1 MPRGK
6 DTITFWD
13 IGGCGKIRPLIRH
26 YMTPGHSVLFLVNT
40 SECIRDTGRYNDTI
54 DELTAQVTESVQV
67 GVVFILV
74 AFSKQD
80 LLTEAQHSQE
90 ADVKRRVK
98 ETMDALLPMGA
109 AKGLFSVM
117 SAGFSAD
124 QDEGVDELL
133 DALIAGVK
141 RNNVNPAVLPE
152 PGSPAEP
159 AHRPAPEHVD
169 DPYVGF
175 APERFFEMMESASLP
190 VWDHRAHVRGGFYVL
205 IKGLGSGLGLWDA
218 VGDFLNILDKMLVTD
233 AARAQVE
240 GTERQ
245 FRNTVHK

>member
-13 IGGCGKIRPLIRH
+13 IGGCSKIRPLIRH
-26 YMTPGHSVLFLVNT
+26 YTTPGHSVLFLVNT
-40 SECIRDTGRYNDTI
+40 SECIRDTERYKDTI
-54 DELTAQVTESVQV
+54 DELTAQVTESVRV

-80 LLTEAQHSQE
+80 LLTEAQHFQE
-90 ADVKRRVK
+90 AAVKRHVK
-98 ETMDALLPMGA
+98 ETMDTLLPMGA

-124 QDEGVDELL
+124 QDKGVDELL

-141 RNNVNPAVLPE
+141 RNNVNPVVLPE
-152 PGSPAEP
+152 PGRPAQTV
-159 AHRPAPEHVD
+159 HRPAPEHVD

-175 APERFFEMMESASLP
+175 TPERFFGMMESASLP
-190 VWDHRAHVRGGFYVL
+190 VWGHRAHVRGGFYVL

-218 VGDFLNILDKMLVTD
+218 VEDFLQILDKMLATD
-233 AARAQVE
+233 AARAHVE
-240 GTERQ
+240 GTEKR
-245 FRNTVHK
+245 FRNTVHR